1 MDLFTQWLLVGLILA
16 VAALLGVA
24 AWGMDRKPPSKPQRG
39 IQGLPPSPLLPHSGV
54 RIVDYSVPVSKHNR
68 MPYDQETAE

>member
-16 VAALLGVA
+16 VAAFLGLA
-24 AWGMDRKPPSKPQRG
+24 AWTDRERPSKPQRG
-39 IQGLPPSPLLPHSGV
+39 LQGLPSSPLLPHSGV